1 MNTKELDNIWS
12 VIGDRNKVEIIIAVL
27 KDEIVELKKNASVT
41 TNNNLSELIT
51 ILEKRITE
59 LEPHAHR
66 VTRPFNGNPQA

>member
-1 MNTKELDNIWS
+1 MPYTIE
-12 VIGDRNKVEIIIAVL
+12 
-27 KDEIVELKKNASVT
+27 ELKKNASVT

-66 VTRPFNGNPQA
+66 VTRPFTGNPQA

>member
-59 LEPHAHR
+59 LESHAHR

>member
-12 VIGDRNKVEIIIAVL
+12 VIGARNKVEIIIAVL
-27 KDEIVELKKNASVT
+27 KDEIEELKKNASVT

-59 LEPHAHR
+59 LESHAHR